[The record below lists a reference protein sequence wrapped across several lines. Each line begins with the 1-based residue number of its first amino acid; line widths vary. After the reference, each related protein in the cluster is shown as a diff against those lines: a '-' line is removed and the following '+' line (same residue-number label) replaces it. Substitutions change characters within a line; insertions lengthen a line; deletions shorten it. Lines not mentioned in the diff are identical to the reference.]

1 MADSPPGMP
10 PDEPADAAPRAPRFA
25 PAGLEALFPW
35 PPRTLR
41 WGRAAKVLLRT
52 VHVVAMAL
60 VLGGLAYGA
69 PEPALAVPVVLTVAS
84 GVLLLVVD
92 LAGSCVFLYQG
103 AGVATLLKLALVL
116 LGALVPSVRLPLYV
130 AATVVASVGSHMS
143 GRLRHYSLVHGRVLF
158 RDEVPPG
165 PGPAQNRPVRRTT
178 EALVLL
184 LAALALPALP
194 AFAQPALV
202 LATTTSTQDS
212 GLLDDLLPRFTA
224 ETGIRVKTIAVGSGE
239 ALAMGRRGD
248 ADVLLVHSPA
258 AEEEFMAQGF
268 GALRLDVMH
277 NDFVLVGPPSD
288 PAGVKGLPAPDALR
302 RIAER
307 GALFAS
313 RDDRS
318 GTHARELDLWKK
330 AGVSPSGKAWYVATG
345 QGMGETARVASE
357 KGAYTLAD
365 RGTYLALKRTLDLVV
380 LVEGG
385 GELRNPYRV
394 IVVSPAKD
402 RAVHEEEARRFARW
416 IVSPAVQK
424 AIGEFGRKAFG
435 QPLFVPDAK

>member
-10 PDEPADAAPRAPRFA
+10 PLEPAASPRAPRFA

-35 PPRTLR
+35 PPRKLR
-41 WGRAAKVLLRT
+41 WGRTAKVLLRT
-52 VHVVAMAL
+52 VHVAAMGL

-69 PEPALAVPVVLTVAS
+69 PEAALVAPVVLTVAS
-84 GVLLLVVD
+84 GALLLAAD
-92 LAGSCVFLYQG
+92 LAESCVFLYQG
-103 AGVATLLKLALVL
+103 AGVLTILKLALVL
-116 LGALVPSVRLPLYV
+116 LGALVPAGRLPLYL

-143 GRLRHYSLVHGRVLF
+143 GRLRHYSFVHRRVLW

-165 PGPAQNRPVRRTT
+165 PGPAENRPVRGTT
-178 EALVLL
+178 ASLVLL
-184 LAALALPALP
+184 LAALALPALAAPPPP
-194 AFAQPALV
+194 AIV

-212 GLLDDLLPRFTA
+212 GLLDALLPRFTA

-258 AEEEFMAQGF
+258 AEGEFMAQGF
-268 GALRLDVMH
+268 GALRLDVMY

-288 PAGVKGLPAPDALR
+288 PAQVKGLSAAEALR
-302 RIAER
+302 RIAEK

-330 AGVSPSGKAWYVATG
+330 AGVAPAGMGWYVATG

-357 KGAYTLAD
+357 KRAYTLSD
-365 RGTYLALKRTLDLVV
+365 RGTYLALRKTLELAV

-385 GELRNPYRV
+385 PELRNPYRV
-394 IVVSPAKD
+394 IVVSPRKD
-402 RAVHEEEARRFARW
+402 AAVHEEEARRFARW
-416 IVSPAVQK
+416 LVSPAVQR
-424 AIGEFGRKAFG
+424 AIGEFRQEELG

>member
-35 PPRTLR
+35 PPRRLR

-84 GVLLLVVD
+84 GVLLLLVD
-92 LAGSCVFLYQG
+92 LAESCVFLYQG
-103 AGVATLLKLALVL
+103 AGVATLVKLALVL
-116 LGALVPSVRLPLYV
+116 LGAVYPAGRLPLYL

-143 GRLRHYSLVHGRVLF
+143 GRLRHYSFVHGRVLF

-165 PGPAQNRPVRRTT
+165 PGPSENRPVRRTT
-178 EALVLL
+178 AAPVLL
-184 LAALALPALP
+184 LAAALTGLPAG
-194 AFAQPALV
+194 AQPALV

-212 GLLDDLLPRFTA
+212 GLLDEILPRFTA

-258 AEEEFMAQGF
+258 AEEEFLARGF

-288 PAGVKGLPAPDALR
+288 PAGVKGLSAPDALR

-307 GALFAS
+307 GVLFAS

-330 AGVSPSGKAWYVATG
+330 AGIAPAGKAWYVATG